1 MVDPKGFRMDLVNRD
16 VDVLV
21 ISVVVTDGD
30 VLVLGKP
37 QRIHKSV
44 HNLLE
49 LLSFEAPILGMK

>member
-1 MVDPKGFRMDLVNRD
+1 MDLVDRN

-21 ISVVVTDGD
+21 IGVAMTHRY

-37 QRIHKSV
+37 QRIHKSI

-49 LLSFEAPILGMK
+49 LVSFEAPILGVK